1 MVQGEQVVTNR
12 SRCHRL
18 IVFGGGGA
26 GTSMAR
32 AAVASGGVE
41 VVAICETEPDKNSQL
56 HAEFPSARISSDYE
70 ALLKQTRPTLADIA
84 TPDHLHAEHAIAAL
98 EAGCDV
104 LVEKPLAGTVHDARR
119 VLDVAAKHH
128 AILAVNFTLRYQ
140 YPTREALRLVL
151 DGDLGRLFL
160 FEGFYIHDLWAHY
173 SPESPSRTPWR
184 TDPVNP
190 QSVLLGGG
198 CHPID
203 LILASAGCEVTEVF
217 AYANN
222 LAVSG
227 LPIDDCYVINI
238 KFVDASLAT
247 VLVSTGANGVFHTP
261 GYFNVYGVDGTI
273 IKDTVYRRGKDPK
286 TLSPIAPETDGGHN
300 WVSAWQAFA
309 RAVDGL
315 SRVPVPVHIAG
326 MNVAICEA
334 ARESVES
341 GRPVTPER
349 FAANDSGVQ
358 IDHAQLRMRYSRGL
372 GGLSAWSP
380 PNGFE
385 LCSYDVRFDDEI
397 RALLA
402 VAGFPS
408 LAGDRFQTD
417 LIRQEEAKEGSC
429 LVLYEG
435 RVVGAAFAGRFD
447 DTDGRIDYVVADPN
461 LRGNG
466 IGVGVCTGVTKY
478 LLERGYQT
486 VTLHTD
492 DWRMPAIE
500 TYQKLGFEPVL
511 FREDMKARWDAVEA
525 RRTKVRARAP
535 G

>member
-1 MVQGEQVVTNR
+1 MVQGERGVTDR

-26 GTSMAR
+26 GTAMAR

-41 VVAICETEPDKNSQL
+41 VVAICEPEPAKKDQL
-56 HAEFPSARISSDYE
+56 QAEFASVRISSDYE
-70 ALLKQTRPTLADIA
+70 ALLQKTRPTLADIA
-84 TPDHLHAEHAIAAL
+84 SPDHLHAEHAIAAL

-104 LVEKPLAGTVHDARR
+104 LVEKPLASTVHDARR
-119 VLDVAAKHH
+119 VLDLAEKHH

-140 YPTREALRLVL
+140 YPTREALQLVL
-151 DGDLGRLFL
+151 DGDLGRPFL
-160 FEGFYIHDLWAHY
+160 FEGFYLHDLWHHY
-173 SPESPSRTPWR
+173 SAESLSRTPWR
-184 TDPVNP
+184 TDRVNP

-203 LILASAGCEVTEVF
+203 LILTSAGCEVTEVA

-222 LAVSG
+222 LAGSG

-238 KFVDASLAT
+238 KFEDASVAT
-247 VLVSTGANGVFHTP
+247 VLVSTGVNAVFHTP
-261 GYFNVYGVDGTI
+261 GYFNVYGTDGTI
-273 IKDTVYRRGKDPK
+273 IKDMVYRRGKDPEK
-286 TLSPIAPETDGGHN
+286 LSRISPEMDGGHN
-300 WVSAWQAFA
+300 WVCAWQAFA

-315 SRVPVPVHIAG
+315 SRVPVPAHIAG

-334 ARESVES
+334 ARESAES
-341 GRPVTPER
+341 GRPVAPEI
-349 FAANDSGVQ
+349 FATNDSGVQ
-358 IDHAQLRMRYSRGL
+358 LEHAQLRMRYSRGL
-372 GGLSAWSP
+372 GGLRAWSP

-385 LCSYDVRFDDEI
+385 LCPYDATFDDEI
-397 RALLA
+397 RALLG
-402 VAGFPS
+402 VAGFS
-408 LAGDRFQTD
+408 DLTGERFQTR
-417 LIRQEEAKEGSC
+417 LISQEEAREGSC
-429 LVLYEG
+429 LALYKG

-478 LLERGYQT
+478 LLEQGYET

-500 TYQKLGFEPVL
+500 TYRKLGFEPVL
-511 FREDMKARWDAVEA
+511 FREDMKARWGAVEA
-525 RRTKVRARAP
+525 RRAKVRSRAT